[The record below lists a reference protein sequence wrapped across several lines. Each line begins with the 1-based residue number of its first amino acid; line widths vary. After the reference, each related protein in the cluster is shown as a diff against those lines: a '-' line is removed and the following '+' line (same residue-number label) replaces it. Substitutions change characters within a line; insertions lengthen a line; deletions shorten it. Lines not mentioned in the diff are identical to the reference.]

1 MTVMLTTPIRLALRA
16 SAGAHASS
24 SAPVSD
30 VWALLANPH
39 RWAEFEPFLRSV
51 TPAAGDDEQ
60 AEPLAADADVEA
72 GQHLRAQL
80 KLMFF
85 EAPSIAV
92 PVEVDHVVDRCS
104 LAVTARLLPGLSEE
118 VEHLVIPSASG
129 GSVVTVRLTLHGPL
143 ALPALLPRW
152 LMRTVTVRLLAR
164 AAEEGLRDGSGEVQS
179 VA

>member
-24 SAPVSD
+24 AAPVSE
-30 VWALLANPH
+30 VWAVLAHPQ

-51 TPAAGDDEQ
+51 TPAEGSPASA
-60 AEPLAADADVEA
+60 AEDVEA
-72 GQHLRAQL
+72 GQHLYARVGP
-80 KLMFF
+80 MSV
-85 EAPSIAV
+85 EV
-92 PVEVDHVVDRCS
+92 PVAVDHVVDRCS
-104 LAVTARLLPGLSEE
+104 VAVTAQLLPGLAEE

-152 LMRTVTVRLLAR
+152 LMRTLTVRMLAR
-164 AAEEGLRDGSGEVQS
+164 AAEQGLRDRSSDVQS

>member
-1 MTVMLTTPIRLALRA
+1 MLTTPIRLALRA

-24 SAPVSD
+24 AAPVSE
-30 VWALLANPH
+30 VWAVLGHPQ

-51 TPAAGDDEQ
+51 TPEPAAGGSAGAVEGVDP
-60 AEPLAADADVEA
+60 AELEAAVAA

-80 KLMFF
+80 RLM
-85 EAPSIAV
+85 SIEV
-92 PVEVDHVVDRCS
+92 PVSVDHVVDRCS
-104 LAVTARLLPGLSEE
+104 VAVTARLLPGLAEE

-152 LMRTVTVRLLAR
+152 LMRTLTVRLLAR
-164 AAEEGLRDGSGEVQS
+164 AAEEGLRDRSGEVQS